1 MRAPTETLEMIFQ
14 DSGLGLER
22 GRVELAS
29 STMAW
34 AVAFHR
40 LAALMVPR
48 LPESMVAVE
57 HVGSTAVSGLI
68 AKPILDIAIGVRDA
82 ASANAVTKA
91 MEGIGFL
98 YRGDFEGEL
107 SRTFG
112 LELEPRIRLVN
123 AHLVEYGGGP
133 WSKYIEFR
141 DRLRL
146 SPTACADYA
155 ETKARLAEQHNQ
167 DGAASRANYVD
178 GKSEVVARIVT

>member
-1 MRAPTETLEMIFQ
+1 MMAPTDTLEMIFQ

-29 STMAW
+29 STLAW
-34 AVAFHR
+34 AVAFHQ

-48 LPESMVAVE
+48 LPESMVAIE
-57 HVGSTAVSGLI
+57 HVGSTAVPGLI
-68 AKPILDIAIGVRDA
+68 AKPILDIAVGVRDA
-82 ASANAVTKA
+82 ASADAVTKA

-98 YRGDFEGEL
+98 YRGDFDGDL

-123 AHLVEYGGGP
+123 AHLVAYGGRP

-155 ETKARLAEQHNQ
+155 ETKARLAEQHNR
-167 DGAASRANYVD
+167 DGATSRENYVD
-178 GKSEVVARIVT
+178 GKNEVVARIVT